1 MATQTSWIQ
10 QRVGEYFVSGENNCA
25 MTMIKILAE
34 VFDVSLDAQVVHA
47 AQAMPGAGGVGDL
60 CGLVSGVLMFVGL
73 WGGHHGLHRSV
84 LRPMSQGFSEGGK
97 ECFGSIL
104 CRDLQGECGL
114 LAVGVLDFA
123 IPYLRDEMNKVL
135 ENDK

>member
-1 MATQTSWIQ
+1 MVEPHCPRDA
-10 QRVGEYFVSGENNCA
+10 
-25 MTMIKILAE
+25 
-34 VFDVSLDAQVVHA
+34 FDVPLDAQVVRA
-47 AQAMPGAGGVGDL
+47 AQAMPGAGCVGDP

-73 WGGHHGLHRSV
+73 LGGHHGLHRSV
-84 LRPMSQGFSEGGK
+84 LRPMNQGFSKGVP

-104 CRDLQGECGL
+104 CRDLQGECGP